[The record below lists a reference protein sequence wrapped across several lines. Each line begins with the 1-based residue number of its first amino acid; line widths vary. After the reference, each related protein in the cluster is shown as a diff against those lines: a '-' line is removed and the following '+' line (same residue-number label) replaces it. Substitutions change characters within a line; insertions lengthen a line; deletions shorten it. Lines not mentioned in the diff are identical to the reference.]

1 MFTQL
6 QGSPQASFLNSSA
19 IAEQLV
25 AEEDQAAAR
34 AAAKKAKKQRQKAKA
49 AQVPDPSATSGEAEP
64 QTSDANDSETLPSS
78 SANVRAHL
86 SSVSTSP
93 LLPAALPHA
102 REASVVES
110 SVTAAGLGSAR
121 AADQQHDDGTFRTN
135 IFHCPITKVSTT
147 GA

>member
-6 QGSPQASFLNSSA
+6 QGSLQASFLNSSA

-49 AQVPDPSATSGEAEP
+49 AQVPDPLATSGEAEP

-135 IFHCPITKVSTT
+135 IFHCPITKVSTSV
-147 GA
+147 A

>member
-49 AQVPDPSATSGEAEP
+49 AQVPDPSATFGGVEP

-86 SSVSTSP
+86 GSVSTSP

-147 GA
+147 VA